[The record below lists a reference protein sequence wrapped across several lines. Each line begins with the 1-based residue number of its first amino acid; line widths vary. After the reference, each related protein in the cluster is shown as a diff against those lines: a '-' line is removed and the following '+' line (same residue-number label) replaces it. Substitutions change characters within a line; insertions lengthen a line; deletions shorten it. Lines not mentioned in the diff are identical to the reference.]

1 MSSAKFLRAR
11 MNDKKYFWLLCS
23 LLAVVTI
30 GVFGPVVHHDFICF
44 DDPDY
49 VTQNPIVQSGLTW
62 DGIVWA
68 FKSKVAAN
76 WHPLTWI
83 SHMIDCEIYG
93 KNPAGH
99 HLTNLLFHIAN
110 TLLLFS
116 ILTAATGA
124 MWRGAMV
131 AALFALHPLHV
142 ESVAWVSERK
152 DVLSTLFWLLTMWA
166 YTHWMKQK
174 TSRAE
179 QATLDGRNVVAR
191 FFSTARNTYF
201 LALLFFALG
210 LMSKPMLVVLPFA
223 LLLWDFWPLKRI
235 FISEF
240 KWKIFLKL
248 CIEKIPFFVLSA
260 ASSWIT
266 FVAQKEG
273 GSVWSLASVSFYD
286 RVANALVSYVK
297 YVGLTFFPTGLA
309 ILYPFHKWPLSA
321 AIAATAILIC
331 ISLFVVRQASARTYI
346 VVGWFWFLG
355 TLVPVIGF
363 VQVGWQSMADR
374 YTYVPS
380 IGLFIA
386 LVWGAS
392 DFLSRR
398 PKPIRIAL
406 VSIVLVSC
414 AILTSRQ
421 LGYWQNSVTLFE
433 RTIAVTD
440 GNFIAQN
447 DLGYALSATG
457 QTKKAL
463 PHFAEALRLYP
474 KYAEAHNNLA
484 MALVESG
491 KAEEALPHFREAIAL
506 KPGYAEAY
514 YNLAQLLQK
523 QGKTAEAMANYEQAA
538 RLKPD
543 FGAAHLALAIQFAA
557 EGKLNDA
564 ISHYRAALSTY
575 PNDAKAHYNLANA
588 LLKTGQ
594 IEEAVRHYKAALAVN
609 PADAQCHNNLASA
622 LQQLGKMQEAAEHFR
637 EAIRLD
643 PKNPDAHF
651 NLALLLMRQGNNSE
665 AIAQLDEVIR
675 LQPQNAQAHYQIG
688 DLLAG
693 QKQIEAAIAH
703 FQTAVRLKPDWPV
716 ALNFLAR
723 ILATSSDSKLRNGEE
738 AVKLAEQACKLTGFG
753 NLAYLDTLGAAL
765 AEKGDFAG
773 AIRAAQQ
780 AKKLALKANQN
791 EAVEQIELH
800 IQRYQKDEPWRESTF

>member
-1 MSSAKFLRAR
+1 MSSARFSRAR
-11 MNDKKYFWLLCS
+11 MNDKKYFWLICS

-30 GVFGPVVHHDFICF
+30 GVFARVVHHDFICY

-49 VTQNPIVQSGLTW
+49 VTQNSIVQDGLTW

-99 HLTNLLFHIAN
+99 HLTNLLFHVAN

-116 ILTAATGA
+116 VFTAATGA
-124 MWRGAMV
+124 MWRSAMV

-152 DVLSTLFWLLTMWA
+152 DVLSTFFWLLTMRV
-166 YTHWMKQK
+166 YTRWTKQK
-174 TSRAE
+174 TSPVN
-179 QATLDGRNVVAR
+179 QAHVDGRNVVAR
-191 FFSTARNTYF
+191 FSTPGNTYF

-223 LLLWDFWPLKRI
+223 LVLWDFWPLKRI
-235 FISEF
+235 SISEF
-240 KWKIFLKL
+240 NWKILLRL
-248 CIEKIPFFVLSA
+248 CAEKIPFFLLSA

-309 ILYPFHKWPLSA
+309 ILYPFHKWPLSS
-321 AIAATAILIC
+321 AIAASAILFC
-331 ISLFVVRQASARTYI
+331 ISLFVVRMASARPYI
-346 VVGWFWFLG
+346 AVGWFWFLG

-386 LVWGAS
+386 LVWGTS
-392 DFLSRR
+392 DFLLKR
-398 PKPIRIAL
+398 PKLIRIAL
-406 VSIVLVSC
+406 VSIGLISC
-414 AILTSRQ
+414 VILTSRQ
-421 LGYWQNSVTLFE
+421 LGYWQNSVSLFE

-440 GNFIAQN
+440 ENFIAQN

-474 KYAEAHNNLA
+474 NYAEAHNNLA
-484 MALVESG
+484 MALMESG
-491 KAEEALPHFREAIAL
+491 KAEQALPHFYEAIAL
-506 KPGYAEAY
+506 KPGYADAY
-514 YNLAQLLQK
+514 YNLARLLQK

-557 EGKLNDA
+557 EGKLKDA
-564 ISHYRAALSTY
+564 ISHYRAAVSTY
-575 PNDAKAHYNLANA
+575 PDDAKAQYNLANA

-594 IEEAVRHYKAALAVN
+594 AGEAILHYKAALAVN
-609 PADAQCHNNLASA
+609 PADAGCHNNLASA

-643 PKNPDAHF
+643 AKDPNAHF
-651 NLALLLMRQGNNSE
+651 NLALLLMRQGNNSG
-665 AIAQLDEVIR
+665 AIAELDEVIR
-675 LQPQNAQAHYQIG
+675 LQPQNAQAHYQLG
-688 DLLAG
+688 ELLVG
-693 QKQIEAAIAH
+693 QKQIEAAIDH
-703 FQTAVRLKPDWPV
+703 FRTAVRLRPDWPV

-723 ILATSSDSKLRNGEE
+723 LLATSADSKLRNGEE

-753 NLAYLDTLGAAL
+753 NLAYLDTFGAAL

-773 AIRAAQQ
+773 AIRATQQ
-780 AKKLALKANQN
+780 AKELALKANQ
-791 EAVEQIELH
+791 EKAVEQIELH
-800 IQRYQKDEPWRESTF
+800 IQQYRSGRPLKEF